1 MLRVIGSLIRF
12 AALWSARLVLLAV
25 ALSPF
30 AAGWVYFGY
39 QRIACHPM
47 FSSGDDGCDALSAM
61 AAQHATTAGQLV
73 LPYQRLL
80 TEKTVEVVIVGV
92 AVLLWA
98 GTVEMVFRF
107 GLRR

>member
-1 MLRVIGSLIRF
+1 
-12 AALWSARLVLLAV
+12 
-25 ALSPF
+25 
-30 AAGWVYFGY
+30 
-39 QRIACHPM
+39 
-47 FSSGDDGCDALSAM
+47 M

-80 TEKTVEVVIVGV
+80 TEKTVEVVIAGV

-98 GTVEMVFRF
+98 VTVEMVFRF

>member
-1 MLRVIGSLIRF
+1 MLRMIGGFLRF
-12 AALWSARLVLLAV
+12 TLLWSARLVLLAV

-30 AAGWVYFGY
+30 AVGWLFFGY
-39 QRIACHPM
+39 QRIDCHPM
-47 FSSGDDGCDALSAM
+47 FSSGGDGCDALSTT
-61 AAQHATTAGQLV
+61 AAQHATTVGQLV

-80 TEKTVEVVIVGV
+80 TENTVEVVIVGV

-98 GTVEMVFRF
+98 VTVEMVFRF

>member
-25 ALSPF
+25 ALAPF
-30 AAGWVYFGY
+30 AAGWLFFGY
-39 QRIACHPM
+39 QRMDCHPM
-47 FSSGDDGCDALSAM
+47 FSSGGDGCDALSAM
-61 AAQHATTAGQLV
+61 AAQHATMAGKLA

-80 TEKTVEVVIVGV
+80 TENTVEVAIVGV

-98 GTVEMVFRF
+98 IAVEMVFRF
-107 GLRR
+107 GLQR

>member
-1 MLRVIGSLIRF
+1 MLRVVGFLVRVTI
-12 AALWSARLVLLAV
+12 LWGARAVFLAV

-47 FSSGDDGCDALSAM
+47 FSSDGDGCDAFSAM
-61 AAQHATTAGQLV
+61 AAQHATTAGKLV

-80 TEKTVEVVIVGV
+80 TENTVEVVIVGV

-98 GTVEMVFRF
+98 ITVEMVFRF

>member
-1 MLRVIGSLIRF
+1 MLRVVGFLIRF
-12 AALWSARLVLLAV
+12 TILWSARLVLLAV

-30 AAGWVYFGY
+30 AAGWLYFGY

-47 FSSGDDGCDALSAM
+47 FSSRADGCDAVSAT

-80 TEKTVEVVIVGV
+80 TESTVEVAIVGV

-98 GTVEMVFRF
+98 ITVEMLFRF